1 MTILGV
7 LLAMLSD
14 AVMSSVVSTR
24 QAYLVEFGK
33 YLEGRGLPERPAMR
47 QPEV

>member
-1 MTILGV
+1 V

-14 AVMSSVVSTR
+14 ALMSSVVSTR

-33 YLEGRGLPERPAMR
+33 YIEGHGLSERPATR

>member
-1 MTILGV
+1 MTILSV

-14 AVMSSVVSTR
+14 AVMNSVVSTR

-33 YLEGRGLPERPAMR
+33 YIEGRGLSERSATR
-47 QPEV
+47 RPEV